1 MPADRPP
8 STLTRPA
15 PHLLKRFH
23 LGQVGNDTIETFLT
37 KGYSLAI
44 CCRDCPRLIEW
55 TPPDLAEK
63 FGDRIKL
70 RIADLGA
77 RFTCTGEGMRF
88 PRYRSVPAPLR
99 WAVVLG
105 TADEGRLVRLE

>member
-1 MPADRPP
+1 VPADRPP

-44 CCRDCPRLIEW
+44 CCRDCHRLIEW
-55 TPPDLAEK
+55 TPPDLVEK

-77 RFTCTGEGMRF
+77 RFTCTGEGGCGSHDIAVF
-88 PRYRSVPAPLR
+88 PHLYDGPWSWAPPPKG
-99 WAVVLG
+99 A
-105 TADEGRLVRLE
+105 